1 MSCDLSFCSC
11 SDMWE
16 GERWDWGLGSQPTP
30 GQVCRRCLLILGRGA
45 PASLPLPRLVLPP
58 RQNPMQAPLPSFRTL
73 FSSLM
78 LDETSPILFGT
89 IRFCFTLSNWET
101 LKNCMLE
108 KHSKDE
114 TLKQISVSIP
124 LLTLKAFKRSGSRLN
139 PSFSSLASS
148 SSSSSSSSL
157 LPVEEA
163 SSAIKESSREWSDRP
178 GLCKGDHL
186 AHWRVSHKH
195 NSRNFLFF
203 SMF

>member
-1 MSCDLSFCSC
+1 MHV
-11 SDMWE
+11 
-16 GERWDWGLGSQPTP
+16 R
-30 GQVCRRCLLILGRGA
+30 
-45 PASLPLPRLVLPP
+45 
-58 RQNPMQAPLPSFRTL
+58 
-73 FSSLM
+73 
-78 LDETSPILFGT
+78 
-89 IRFCFTLSNWET
+89 
-101 LKNCMLE
+101 K

-114 TLKQISVSIP
+114 TLLKQISVSIP

-195 NSRNFLFF
+195 NSKKLSLFLYVLRF
-203 SMF
+203 SKMLLSPRPVIIPLKSLR